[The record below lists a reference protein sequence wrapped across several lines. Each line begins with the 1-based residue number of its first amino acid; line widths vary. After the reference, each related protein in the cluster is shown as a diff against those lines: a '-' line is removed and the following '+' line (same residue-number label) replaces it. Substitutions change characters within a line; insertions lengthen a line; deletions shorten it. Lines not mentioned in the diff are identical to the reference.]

1 MLAGCQTKPSG
12 EVAAR
17 GEGFGRQRQSDQRR
31 RRDLQTA
38 TGSGAALN
46 EWLRAEARRIP
57 RLEDQQKRRKRT
69 LGWIEFQGR
78 LISYEVVPAASNAPS
93 CRGGTDRSH
102 AQNA

>member
-1 MLAGCQTKPSG
+1 MLAGCQTKPSS
-12 EVAAR
+12 EVAAL

-46 EWLRAEARRIP
+46 GWLRAEARRLP
-57 RLEDQQKRRKRT
+57 RPKGYQKRRKRT
-69 LGWIEFQGR
+69 LGWIEFQGK
-78 LISYEVVPAASNAPS
+78 LISYEVVPAASNAAS
-93 CRGGTDRSH
+93 CRGGADQSH